1 MTHGGNRVRF
11 STKRR
16 ESAYVTQRRGIR
28 WHLFQ
33 VQLVSIVP
41 IGLFAAAMLYL
52 HWQVQENERERSQME
67 SVRLIAA
74 AVDNALDSTVERLS
88 IFARLW
94 SSTDLSEEAIH
105 GQAKEALKANAD
117 WRNIVAFGA
126 DGHGVFRTDIPF
138 GDPVPA
144 SLHPEV
150 YQPVVMR
157 RTSVISD
164 VFYAAATGRA
174 LVAVAVPVIHGEVVT
189 HVLIASLDLTWYDR
203 LLTQSGQPD
212 GAVAGLLDRNLKFV
226 ARSSEGEMRRGE
238 DPAPGVADDM
248 RANREGL
255 ARYVNLN
262 GTPVYNAWTLTRHG
276 WMAGFATPSGP
287 VDNAFWNHLL
297 VFGFV
302 WLAAMSAGVL
312 YAFAKARPIAASLE
326 SLEDQAEYF
335 AEGRGI
341 TNLPDSRVEEVNR
354 ALTALEKASALLQS
368 AMRERDRSLETER
381 EARAVA
387 ETANAT
393 KDEFLAMLGHELRNP
408 VAAISS
414 AATIVKNR
422 RGTPE
427 QFDFAAGVIERQVTH
442 LKRLI
447 DDLLDV
453 GRVMTGKILLEQR
466 PVDLAASTR
475 GVLATLQTAGR
486 LADRTVDVD
495 ATPAWVQAD
504 HTRIEQILTNVLVNA
519 VSYTSPG
526 GHIHIRV
533 ASEGQNAVVEVK
545 DDGRGIAAE
554 DLGRVFDLF
563 FQGAPSVDRS
573 AGGLG
578 IGLTLVHRLVTLH
591 GGDVTAASPGEGKG
605 ATFTLRLPAIAA
617 PQLQAAETAA
627 APGDRAQ
634 TILLVEDNADAR
646 ESLSVALTLEGY
658 RVLAAA
664 DGVAALD
671 IVERERPPLAVL
683 DIGLPRMDGYEL
695 ARRIREKSGPEI
707 VLIALTG
714 YGSESDTARSANA
727 GFDEHLTKPVDLN
740 ELMAVLDEIL
750 GDRRGSEV
758 VRT

>member
-1 MTHGGNRVRF
+1 MNT
-11 STKRR
+11 
-16 ESAYVTQRRGIR
+16 RRGIR

-94 SSTDLSEEAIH
+94 SSTDLSEEAIY
-105 GQAKEALKANAD
+105 GQAKEALSANAD

-126 DGHGVFRTDIPF
+126 DGRGVFRTDIPF

-144 SLHPEV
+144 TLHPELI
-150 YQPVVMR
+150 QPVVVR
-157 RTSVISD
+157 RTPVISD
-164 VFYAAATGRA
+164 VFHAAATARP
-174 LVAVAVPVIHGEVVT
+174 LVAVAVPVTHGGKVT

-226 ARSSEGEMRRGE
+226 ARSFEGDLRRGE

-248 RANREGL
+248 RLNREGL
-255 ARYVNLN
+255 KRYVNLN

-276 WMAGFATPSGP
+276 WMAGFATPSAP
-287 VDNAFWNHLL
+287 VDNAFWSHLL

-326 SLEDQAEYF
+326 SLEDQAEHF

-354 ALTALEKASALLQS
+354 ALTALERASGLLQS
-368 AMRERDRSLETER
+368 AMRQRDRSLETER

-387 ETANAT
+387 ETANAA

-414 AATIVKNR
+414 AAAIVKSQR
-422 RGTPE
+422 STPE
-427 QFDFAAGVIERQVTH
+427 QFDFAAGVIERQVSH

-453 GRVMTGKILLEQR
+453 GRVMTGKILLVLR

-475 GVLATLQTAGR
+475 GVVATLRTAGR
-486 LADRTVDVD
+486 LADRHVHVD
-495 ATPAWVQAD
+495 ATPAWVRAD

-519 VSYTSPG
+519 ACYTSPG
-526 GHIHIRV
+526 GHIHVRV
-533 ASEGQNAVVEVK
+533 THEAQDAVVEVN
-545 DDGRGIAAE
+545 DDGRGIAAD
-554 DLGRVFDLF
+554 DLNRVFDLF
-563 FQGAPSVDRS
+563 FQGDASVDRS
-573 AGGLG
+573 TGGLG
-578 IGLTLVHRLVTLH
+578 IGLTLVQRLAALH
-591 GGDVTAASPGEGKG
+591 GGGVTVVSEGEGKG
-605 ATFTLRLPAIAA
+605 ATFTVRLPAIAA
-617 PQLQAAETAA
+617 PQPDVTEADA

-634 TILLVEDNADAR
+634 TILVVEDNTDAR

-658 RVLAAA
+658 RVLQAN
-664 DGVAALD
+664 DGPSALE
-671 IVERERPPLAVL
+671 IVKRERPPLAVL

-695 ARRIREKSGPEI
+695 ARCIRDELGRGI

-714 YGSESDTARSANA
+714 YGSERDATRSADA
-727 GFDEHLTKPVDLN
+727 GFDQHLTKPVDLN
-740 ELMAVLDEIL
+740 ELMRVLDA
-750 GDRRGSEV
+750 RQATQRGTEV
-758 VRT
+758 AKT

>member
-1 MTHGGNRVRF
+1 LLDV
-11 STKRR
+11 STRR
-16 ESAYVTQRRGIR
+16 SIR

-94 SSTDLSEEAIH
+94 SSTDLSEEAIY
-105 GQAKEALKANAD
+105 GQAKVALKANAD

-126 DGHGVFRTDIPF
+126 DGHGVFRTDLPF
-138 GDPVPA
+138 GATVPA
-144 SLHPEV
+144 SIHPELLE
-150 YQPVVMR
+150 PVVMR
-157 RTSVISD
+157 RTPVISD
-164 VFYAAATGRA
+164 VFYGTGA
-174 LVAVAVPVIHGEVVT
+174 GLPLVAVAVPVVPGAVVT
-189 HVLIASLDLTWYDR
+189 HVRMASLDINGYDR
-203 LLTQSGQPD
+203 LLAQPGQPD

-226 ARSSEGEMRRGE
+226 ARSLEGEMRRGE

-248 RANREGL
+248 RVNREGL
-255 ARYVNLN
+255 KRYVNLN

-326 SLEDQAEYF
+326 SLEDQAGHF

-341 TNLPDSRVEEVNR
+341 TNLPDSRVDEVHR
-354 ALTALEKASALLQS
+354 AFTALERASALLQS

-381 EARAVA
+381 DARAVA
-387 ETANAT
+387 ETANAA

-408 VAAISS
+408 VGAVSS
-414 AATIVKNR
+414 AAAIVRNR
-422 RGTPE
+422 NATPE
-427 QFDFAAGVIERQVTH
+427 QVDFAAGVIERQVAH

-453 GRVMTGKILLEQR
+453 GRVMTGRILLELH
-466 PVDLAASTR
+466 PVDLAASAR
-475 GVLATLQTAGR
+475 GVVSTLRTAGR
-486 LADRTVDVD
+486 LADRHVELD
-495 ATPAWVQAD
+495 ATAAWVQAD
-504 HTRIEQILTNVLVNA
+504 HVRIEQILTNMLVNA
-519 VSYTSPG
+519 ACYTSPG
-526 GHIHIRV
+526 GHIHVHV
-533 ASEGQNAVVEVK
+533 ASEGADAIIEVS

-554 DLGRVFDLF
+554 DLSRVFDLF
-563 FQGAPSVDRS
+563 FQGDASVDRS

-578 IGLTLVHRLVTLH
+578 IGLTLVQRLATMH
-591 GGDVTAASPGEGKG
+591 GGGVTVTSGGRGQG
-605 ATFTLRLPAIAA
+605 ARFTVRLPAIAA
-617 PQLQAAETAA
+617 PQARPIEVNA
-627 APGDRAQ
+627 APADRAH
-634 TILLVEDNADAR
+634 TVLVVEDNADAR
-646 ESLSVALTLEGY
+646 ESLSVALTFEGY
-658 RVLAAA
+658 RVLEAT
-664 DGVAALD
+664 DGPSALE
-671 IVERERPPLAVL
+671 IVRRERPPLAVL

-695 ARRIREKSGPEI
+695 ARCIRDELGRDI

-714 YGSESDTARSANA
+714 YGAERDAARAADA
-727 GFDEHLTKPVDLN
+727 GFDQHLTKPVDLN
-740 ELMAVLDEIL
+740 ELMKVLDE
-750 GDRRGSEV
+750 RRAGQRGAEA
-758 VRT
+758 VRA

>member
-1 MTHGGNRVRF
+1 MNR
-11 STKRR
+11 
-16 ESAYVTQRRGIR
+16 RRGIR

-33 VQLVSIVP
+33 VQLIGIVP

-74 AVDNALDSTVERLS
+74 AVDNSLDSTVERLS

-94 SSTDLSEEAIH
+94 SSTDLSEEAIF

-138 GDPVPA
+138 GNRVPA
-144 SLHPEV
+144 TLHPEII
-150 YQPVVMR
+150 QPVVMR
-157 RTSVISD
+157 RVPVISD
-164 VFYAAATGRA
+164 VFHAAETGRA

-203 LLTQSGQPD
+203 LLAQPEQPD

-226 ARSSEGEMRRGE
+226 ARSLEGDLRRGE

-248 RANREGL
+248 RASREGL
-255 ARYVNLN
+255 ERYVNLN

-276 WMAGFATPSGP
+276 WMAGFATPSAP
-287 VDNAFWNHLL
+287 VDNAFWSHLL

-312 YAFAKARPIAASLE
+312 YAFAKARPLAASLE

-341 TNLPDSRVEEVNR
+341 ANLPDSHVEEVNR
-354 ALTALEKASALLQS
+354 ALTALEKASVVLQS
-368 AMRERDRSLETER
+368 ATRERDRSLEIER
-381 EARAVA
+381 EARAAA
-387 ETANAT
+387 ETANAA

-414 AATIVKNR
+414 AATIVKSR
-422 RGTPE
+422 KGTQE
-427 QFDFAAGVIERQVTH
+427 QFDFAAGVIERQVAH

-453 GRVMTGKILLEQR
+453 GRVMTGKILLER
-466 PVDLAASTR
+466 CPADLAASTR

-486 LADRTVDVD
+486 LAERDVDVD
-495 ATPAWVQAD
+495 ATPVWVDAD

-526 GHIHIRV
+526 GHIHVRV
-533 ASEGQNAVVEVK
+533 AREDQDAVVEVT
-545 DDGRGIAAE
+545 DDGRGIAAD

-563 FQGAPSVDRS
+563 FQGDSSVDRS
-573 AGGLG
+573 TGGLG
-578 IGLTLVHRLVTLH
+578 IGLTLVHRLATLH
-591 GGDVTAASPGEGKG
+591 GGAVTASSPGEGKG
-605 ATFTLRLPAIAA
+605 ATFTLRLPAIEA
-617 PQLQAAETAA
+617 PQLEMSAADA
-627 APGDRAQ
+627 APGDRAH
-634 TILLVEDNADAR
+634 TVLLVEDNADAR
-646 ESLSVALTLEGY
+646 ESLAIALTLEGY
-658 RVLAAA
+658 RVIEAC
-664 DGVAALD
+664 DGPSALE
-671 IVERERPPLAVL
+671 ILTRERPPLAVL

-695 ARRIREKSGPEI
+695 ARRIRELAGPEI
-707 VLIALTG
+707 LLIALTG
-714 YGSESDTARSANA
+714 YGSETDASRSADA
-727 GFDEHLTKPVDLN
+727 GFDEHLTKPVDLL
-740 ELMAVLDEIL
+740 ELIRVIDQRLS
-750 GDRRGSEV
+750 GRRSREV

>member
-1 MTHGGNRVRF
+1 VNT
-11 STKRR
+11 
-16 ESAYVTQRRGIR
+16 RRGIR

-74 AVDNALDSTVERLS
+74 AVDNALDSTAERLS

-94 SSTDLSEEAIH
+94 SSTDLSEEAIY
-105 GQAKEALKANAD
+105 GQAKEALRANAD

-126 DGHGVFRTDIPF
+126 DGRGVFRTDIPF

-144 SLHPEV
+144 SIRPELL
-150 YQPVVMR
+150 QPVVVR
-157 RTSVISD
+157 RTPVISD
-164 VFYAAATGRA
+164 VFHAPTGLA
-174 LVAVAVPVIHGEVVT
+174 LVAVAVPVLHGGSVS

-226 ARSSEGEMRRGE
+226 ARSSEGDMRRGE
-238 DPAPGVADDM
+238 DPAPGVAEDM
-248 RANREGL
+248 RLNREGL
-255 ARYVNLN
+255 KRYVNLN

-276 WMAGFATPSGP
+276 WVAGFATPSAP
-287 VDNAFWNHLL
+287 VDNAFWSHLL

-326 SLEDQAEYF
+326 SLEDQAGHF

-354 ALTALEKASALLQS
+354 ALTALERASALLQS
-368 AMRERDRSLETER
+368 AMRERDRSIETER

-387 ETANAT
+387 ETANAA

-414 AATIVKNR
+414 AAAIIKSQ

-427 QFDFAAGVIERQVTH
+427 QFDFAAGVIERQVSH

-453 GRVMTGKILLEQR
+453 GRVMTGKILLDLR

-475 GVLATLQTAGR
+475 GVVATLLTAGR
-486 LADRTVDVD
+486 LADRHVEVDV
-495 ATPAWVQAD
+495 APAWVQAD

-519 VSYTSPG
+519 ACYTSPG
-526 GHIHIRV
+526 GHIRV
-533 ASEGQNAVVEVK
+533 RVSREREDAIVAVS
-545 DDGRGIAAE
+545 DDGQGIAAK

-563 FQGAPSVDRS
+563 FQGGASVDRS
-573 AGGLG
+573 TGGLG
-578 IGLTLVHRLVTLH
+578 IGLTLVQRLATLH
-591 GGDVTAASPGEGKG
+591 GGDVTVVSDGQGKG
-605 ATFTLRLPAIAA
+605 ATFTVRLPAIAV
-617 PQLQAAETAA
+617 PQSDVVEADA

-634 TILLVEDNADAR
+634 TILVVEDNTDAR

-658 RVLAAA
+658 RVLEAN
-664 DGVAALD
+664 DGPSALE
-671 IVERERPPLAVL
+671 IVKRERPALAVL

-695 ARRIREKSGPEI
+695 ARCIRDELGRGI

-714 YGSESDTARSANA
+714 YGSVRDATRSADA
-727 GFDEHLTKPVDLN
+727 GFDQHLTKPVDLR
-740 ELMAVLDEIL
+740 ELMRVLDA
-750 GDRRGSEV
+750 RQTTQRGPEV
-758 VRT
+758 VKM